1 MPLSATE
8 ILPTSGTG
16 SYFSPVGTGAD
27 DGLTLQPAAWPAAA
41 ALELGAGLPPGVL
54 VEHAATA
61 RRVAVAIKARFAS
74 RWRYTVLVMLVPLLL
89 LARVGLCTDDAA
101 AVDRRPE

>member
-16 SYFSPVGTGAD
+16 SYFSAVGTGAD
-27 DGLTLQPAAWPAAA
+27 DGLTLQPAAWPAAG
-41 ALELGAGLPPGVL
+41 ALELGVGLPPGVP

-61 RRVAVAIKARFAS
+61 SRVAVAIKARFIS
-74 RWRYTVLVMLVPLLL
+74 CWWRAVLVMVVSFTASGPGRALH
-89 LARVGLCTDDAA
+89 
-101 AVDRRPE
+101 